1 MTAPLVRHTFA
12 DGATLAEGLADF
24 VARRLS
30 AAIATT
36 GAATLAVS
44 GGRTPTRFFHA
55 LSSHPIAWEQVV
67 VTLVD
72 ERWVGVDSDRSN
84 GRLVLDNLMQG
95 PAAEARFLPLYTG
108 AATPE
113 AGLQALEAAVSS
125 LSLPLTV
132 AVLGMGDDGH
142 TASFFP
148 GGDGLAHALDPTSG
162 AILAPVRADAAGEPR
177 ITLTLPPI
185 LAARTIVLHLEGAG
199 KAAVL
204 ERALG
209 HGEEADMPIR
219 AVLRRAGK
227 PIDLFW
233 CP

>member
-1 MTAPLVRHTFA
+1 MTAPFIRHTFA
-12 DGATLAEGLADF
+12 DGAVLAEGLADF

-30 AAIATT
+30 ASIATT

-44 GGRTPTRFFHA
+44 GGRTPTRFFRA
-55 LSSHPIAWEQVV
+55 LSAQPIAWEQVV
-67 VTLVD
+67 ITLVD
-72 ERWVGVDSDRSN
+72 ERWVGVESDRSN
-84 GRLVLDNLMQG
+84 GRLVLENLMQG

-113 AGLQALEAAVSS
+113 AGLPALEAAVSS
-125 LSLPLTV
+125 LALPLTV

-148 GGDGLAHALDPTSG
+148 GGEGLAHALDLTSG
-162 AILAPVRADAAGEPR
+162 AILAAVRAEAAGEAR

-209 HGEEADMPIR
+209 PGEEADMPIR